1 MKQCF
6 VIMPIGSEEDY
17 EKYKDIYEC
26 MIKEAVTGAGLELQC
41 IRADE
46 VSKSGAIIKDVI
58 KRLYEADVV
67 IADLSGLN
75 PNVCYELGV
84 RHALKGGTIMIVDD
98 IESIPFDLKPY
109 RVLEYSTTLRGV
121 YEFGQ
126 KLKAFL
132 EAALGDPRGADN
144 PVLDF
149 LPRPERERVEQV
161 EAIHNRQLIDELRS
175 ELAEKTEL
183 LADEIDSL
191 RQDRAHYTP
200 PPAEVCGEVSPEVR
214 KVIET
219 LTERIEKL
227 EKPAA
232 VAVEKVPEVKVE
244 KTAEQWVQDGNAGLA
259 LGNYQEVL
267 EMYSKAIGLDPK
279 NATAYCGRG
288 AVYWKLGEPSKAI
301 SEFNKAIKLK
311 NALAYIGRGMLY
323 EELDEFEK
331 AIGDYSKAIKLNPKY
346 AWAYHSRGRAYYK
359 TGQLGKAGADYNKA
373 IKLNPKYASAYDNLA
388 YVLYDLDQ
396 VEEAVEHWE
405 KAVELESNAD
415 HHAGLGLGLWKTG
428 EKERAV
434 QEYRKALEL
443 ESRFDDT
450 EWMKSEHLWSDK
462 AMVDVR
468 PLIEEAKKE
477 KP

>member
-26 MIKEAVTGAGLELQC
+26 MIKETVTGAGLELQC
-41 IRADE
+41 VRADE
-46 VSKSGAIIKDVI
+46 VSKSGAIIKDII

-109 RVLEYSTTLRGV
+109 RVVEYSTTLRGA

-132 EAALGDPRGADN
+132 EAALDDPHGADN

-149 LPRPERERVEQV
+149 LPRPELEQVEQA

-175 ELAEKTEL
+175 ELAEKTDL
-183 LADEIDSL
+183 LADEIASL
-191 RQDRAHYTP
+191 RHSRARYTP
-200 PPAEVCGEVSPEVR
+200 PPSEVRGKVSPEVR
-214 KVIET
+214 EVIET

-227 EKPAA
+227 EEATA
-232 VAVEKVPEVKVE
+232 VVEAVDKVAEAREE
-244 KTAEQWVQDGNAGLA
+244 KTAEQWVEDGDAAFA
-259 LGNYQEVL
+259 LDNYQEAI
-267 EMYSKAIGLDPK
+267 EAYSKAIELNPNDVLAIATRAAIYGQIGEPEKAMTDFDKAIELSPKLAIAYVSHGMAAYRMEELEKALADFKKAIELDPTDCDAH
-279 NATAYCGRG
+279 N
-288 AVYWKLGEPSKAI
+288 S
-301 SEFNKAIKLK
+301 
-311 NALAYIGRGMLY
+311 
-323 EELDEFEK
+323 
-331 AIGDYSKAIKLNPKY
+331 
-346 AWAYHSRGRAYYK
+346 
-359 TGQLGKAGADYNKA
+359 
-373 IKLNPKYASAYDNLA
+373 LA
-388 YVLYDLDQ
+388 YVLYDMDR
-396 VEEAVEHWE
+396 VEEAVKHWK
-405 KAVELESNAD
+405 KAVELESYAD
-415 HHAGLGLGLWKTG
+415 THAGLGLGLWKMR

-434 QEYRKALEL
+434 QEYRRALEL
-443 ESRFDDT
+443 DERYADLEWLPT
-450 EWMKSEHLWSDK
+450 EPAWSDK
-462 AMVDVR
+462 AIADAR

>member
-41 IRADE
+41 VRADE
-46 VSKSGAIIKDVI
+46 VSKSGAIIKDII

-109 RVLEYSTTLRGV
+109 RVLEYSTTLRGA

-132 EAALGDPRGADN
+132 EAALDDPHGADN

-149 LPRPERERVEQV
+149 LPQLERERVKQA

-175 ELAEKTEL
+175 QLDKKTEL
-183 LADEIDSL
+183 LAEQIDSL
-191 RQDRAHYTP
+191 RQERARYAP
-200 PPAEVCGEVSPEVR
+200 PPSEARVTATPEAGET
-214 KVIET
+214 IEA

-227 EKPAA
+227 EREIKAKA
-232 VAVEKVPEVKVE
+232 E
-244 KTAEQWVQDGNAGLA
+244 KTVGQWLEDGNADYA
-259 LGNYQEVL
+259 SGNYQDAIEA
-267 EMYSKAIGLDPK
+267 YSKAIELDPECVP
-279 NATAYCGRG
+279 TYLGRG
-288 AVYWKLGEPSKAI
+288 ITYLSLNEFKKALADCSKAVELDPNFDL
-301 SEFNKAIKLK
+301 SYGFRG
-311 NALAYIGRGMLY
+311 LAYYRMR
-323 EELDEFEK
+323 EFER
-331 AIGDYSKAIKLNPKY
+331 AMIDYSKAIELDPNE
-346 AWAYHSRGRAYYK
+346 
-359 TGQLGKAGADYNKA
+359 
-373 IKLNPKYASAYDNLA
+373 ASTHDNLA
-388 YVLYDLDQ
+388 YLLYDLDR

-405 KAVELESNAD
+405 KAVELRGDAD
-415 HHAGLGLGLWKTG
+415 YHAGLGLGLWKMG

-434 QEYRKALEL
+434 QEYCRALEL
-443 ESRFDDT
+443 DERYADL
-450 EWMKSEHLWSDK
+450 EWLSAEPFWSTK
-462 AMVDVR
+462 AIADVR